1 MARPVGTLA
10 VVSIT
15 MIGVAVVAFAMLSIM
30 SIVGARLVVAPF
42 LVSLVLPRF
51 HDAILL

>member
-42 LVSLVLPRF
+42 LVSVVPRF